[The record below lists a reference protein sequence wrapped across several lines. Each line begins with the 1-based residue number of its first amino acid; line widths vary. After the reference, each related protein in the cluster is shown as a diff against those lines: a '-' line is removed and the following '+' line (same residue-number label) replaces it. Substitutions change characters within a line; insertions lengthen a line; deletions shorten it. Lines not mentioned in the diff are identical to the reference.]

1 MTTDVNDEHVTYQP
15 NEEPD
20 TVPQNPGAA
29 KAPGQWVMPEPVFR
43 KTSGVLPQGFAER
56 YAHLVALDAPTE
68 VPAASDNAPAETSTP
83 PPVSASATA
92 SAPAPAPVEV
102 EAQPDISELVADE
115 SAQQVAAAPEKKKN
129 TAFRLVFS
137 LLGLAVAVLFIAVFL
152 AVVYFLF
159 LAPAEGGY
167 SPF

>member
-1 MTTDVNDEHVTYQP
+1 VTTDVNDEHVTYQP

-20 TVPQNPGAA
+20 TVPQNPAAA

-43 KTSGVLPQGFAER
+43 KTSGILPQGFTDR
-56 YAHLVALDAPTE
+56 YGHLAALDAPTE
-68 VPAASDNAPAETSTP
+68 DPAAMDDVPTEN
-83 PPVSASATA
+83 SAA
-92 SAPAPAPVEV
+92 SPPAPATAAAPLV
-102 EAQPDISELVADE
+102 EAQPDISELVAE
-115 SAQQVAAAPEKKKN
+115 VAPPQPAAAPRKKKN

-137 LLGLAVAVLFIAVFL
+137 LLGLAVGVLFLALFL